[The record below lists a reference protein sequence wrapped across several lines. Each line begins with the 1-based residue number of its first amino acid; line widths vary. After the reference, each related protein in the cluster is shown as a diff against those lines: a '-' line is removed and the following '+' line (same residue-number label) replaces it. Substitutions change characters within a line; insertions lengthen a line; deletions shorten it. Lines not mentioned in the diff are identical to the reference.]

1 MPKRWFRRGLAWGLT
16 VVGVSMALP
25 AWAQDVVVPTTPD
38 GHPDYRPP
46 PFPSPKPAR
55 PYVPPEVTPEPL
67 PSTKPDLPPV
77 PPPPPDPDWAP
88 DYRASYLPLFRIGFT
103 TDRILPERS
112 SYADAWNVGLDTDL
126 AAHVP
131 FGDSGLGMV
140 FGLRLAGA
148 YGTDDNFT
156 VDGNIAFGPA
166 LNLGPVTIA
175 PIGAL
180 GGTTRTGGDGERS
193 YRVGGDLYGQLGGRL
208 RFGLDGFGFDLSAAR
223 NFFFGLA
230 EPFDDPIDD
239 PFAGDPFFDDPFFDR
254 DEPEPASP
262 VAHQTRVD
270 LRLFIGEGDTGRE
283 YFLGGYWLQHEG
295 STGHS
300 DAQQFGGTIGIA
312 WARPGL
318 DGIF

>member
-1 MPKRWFRRGLAWGLT
+1 MPRRWIRRGLVWGLT
-16 VVGVSMALP
+16 FVGAGLALP
-25 AWAQDVVVPTTPD
+25 AWGQEVDVPTTPD

-46 PFPSPKPAR
+46 PFPTPQPST
-55 PYVPPEVTPEPL
+55 PYVPPSVTPDVTPEPL
-67 PSTKPDLPPV
+67 PPAKRDVPPV
-77 PPPPPDPDWAP
+77 PPPPPEPDGEL
-88 DYRASYLPLFRIGFT
+88 DYSASYLPLFRLGFT

-112 SYADAWNVGLDTDL
+112 RFSDAWNFGLDSEV

-148 YGTDDNFT
+148 YGTDENFT
-156 VDGNIAFGPA
+156 VDGNVAFGPA
-166 LNLGPVTIA
+166 LNLGPVTLA

-193 YRVGGDLYGQLGGRL
+193 YRVGGDLYGQVGGRL
-208 RFGLDGFGFDLSAAR
+208 RFGLEGFGFDASVAR

-239 PFAGDPFFDDPFFDR
+239 PFFDDPFFDR
-254 DEPEPASP
+254 DEPEPAAP

-270 LRLFIGEGDTGRE
+270 LRLFMSEGDSGRE
-283 YFLGGYWLQHEG
+283 YFLGGYWLRSGG
-295 STGHS
+295 STGYS
-300 DAQQFGGTIGIA
+300 DADQFGGTIGIA